1 MNLQKVTGGLIRK
14 EGVKVWTFQTFLS
27 TFPDV
32 ILVSAMGAVA
42 RLPELVL
49 KGSELAATVSRKRK
63 RKSQ

>member
-1 MNLQKVTGGLIRK
+1 M
-14 EGVKVWTFQTFLS
+14 WTFQTFLS

-63 RKSQ
+63 RKSK